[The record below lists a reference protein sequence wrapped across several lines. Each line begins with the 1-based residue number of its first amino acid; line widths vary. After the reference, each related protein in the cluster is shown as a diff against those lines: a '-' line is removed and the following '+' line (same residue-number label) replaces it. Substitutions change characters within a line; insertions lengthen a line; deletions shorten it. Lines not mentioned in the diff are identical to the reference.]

1 MSFARFHLDNQFAR
15 VLICLREILEEP
27 IILLK
32 KVIFLDR
39 DGTINQDS
47 AAYIKNW
54 SEFKFLPRSIEALRD
69 LTGAGFV
76 IIVITNQSA
85 IPRGLISPAGLENI
99 HSKMKAAVQSGSG
112 KISDIFFCPHMPED
126 GCNCRKPEPGLIHQA
141 QKKYHIDLSTA
152 VMIGD
157 SARDIEC
164 AHEAGCG
171 YSILVKTGKH
181 QEAELRLADAGLRA
195 HYVAADLYDAAEWI
209 IQGNPERIYDSP
221 SGEPKTGRT
230 RP

>member
-1 MSFARFHLDNQFAR
+1 M
-15 VLICLREILEEP
+15 
-27 IILLK
+27 LK

-47 AAYIKNW
+47 DAYIKNW
-54 SEFKFLPRSIEALRD
+54 SEFNFLPRSIEALRD
-69 LTGAGFV
+69 LTAAGFM

-99 HSKMKAAVQSGSG
+99 HFKMKAAVQSGGG
-112 KISDIFFCPHMPED
+112 KISDIFFCPHMPQD
-126 GCNCRKPEPGLIHQA
+126 GCDCRKPSPGLIIQA
-141 QKKYHIDLSTA
+141 QKKYHIDLAASG
-152 VMIGD
+152 MIGD

-181 QEAELRLADAGLRA
+181 QEAKLRLADAGLRA
-195 HYVAADLYDAAEWI
+195 YYVAADLYDAAEWI
-209 IQGNPERIYDSP
+209 IRCSPEQICGTP
-221 SGEPKTGRT
+221 SGEPKTG
-230 RP
+230 